1 LNVGIRK
8 LLILGVA
15 TAFVTALAAGVPLAS
30 AATVTPESLT
40 NCTGGVSLDTSPTSD
55 DPNLLDYQF
64 QCDTD
69 ITGYSVLINRPG
81 KAFTGID
88 DFSST
93 ANVFLPTGDQVTT
106 EQFTCSGTT
115 PGDGI
120 NCNAGA
126 GGFGSA
132 GTTISG
138 TVDTVDP
145 FCSSLPAHAKPGTK
159 PEPAAIAQLIV
170 SDNTGAEDGPFKLWM
185 KPLCKPVKPA
195 PKPAAKKSVKKSTKK
210 SAKKSKHERNR

>member
-1 LNVGIRK
+1 MGKAR
-8 LLILGVA
+8 LLGLGV
-15 TAFVTALAAGVPLAS
+15 TLAS
-30 AATVTPESLT
+30 IATMAVSAGSAAAAAVTPESLA
-40 NCTGGVSLDTSPTSD
+40 NCVGAVNLDKSPTSD

-64 QCDTD
+64 HCDTD
-69 ITGYSVLINRPG
+69 ITAYSVLINRPNRP
-81 KAFTGID
+81 FSGID

-106 EQFTCSGTT
+106 EQFSCSGTT

-132 GTTISG
+132 WTTISG

-145 FCSSLPAHAKPGTK
+145 FCPSLPAHAKPGTK
-159 PEPAAIAQLIV
+159 PEPGAIAQLIV
-170 SDNTGAEDGPFKLWM
+170 SDNTGAEDGPFRLFM
-185 KPLCKPVKPA
+185 TPACKPVKPV
-195 PKPAAKKSVKKSTKK
+195 PKATKK
-210 SAKKSKHERNR
+210 SRKQAKRHQG